1 MKRKDISG
9 LQNKISRIADILDET
24 LGVPIRP
31 QADSK
36 PLDMLIATILS
47 QNTNDKNSFRA
58 YTQLRKQFPSW
69 KKVAEASVQSI
80 ASAIKSGGMANQKS
94 RRIKEVLQNVRVR
107 FGGYSLEIL
116 NKKSND
122 EVMEILLAFNGVGAK
137 TAACVLLFSLKRE
150 VFPVDTHIHRI
161 AGRLGISG
169 KSRTPDESFAALN
182 KIVPDGKAYSF
193 HTNLIRFG
201 RKICRATNPL
211 CGSCP
216 LFRECEFNQKQFY
229 KKKSLPECSDREY
242 NFMILDNVG

>member
-1 MKRKDISG
+1 VTQKDISG
-9 LQNKISRIADILDET
+9 LQNKISRIAAILDGI
-24 LGVPIRP
+24 LGVPLRP
-31 QADSK
+31 QADAK

-58 YTQLRKQFPSW
+58 YTQLRKKIPSW
-69 KKVAEASVQSI
+69 KKVAEAPVQSI
-80 ASAIKSGGMANQKS
+80 VSAIKSGGMANQKS
-94 RRIKEVLQNVRVR
+94 RRIKKVLQEVRVR
-107 FGGYSLEIL
+107 FGNYSLEIL

-122 EVMEILLAFNGVGAK
+122 EIMDILLEFNGVGTK

-161 AGRLGISG
+161 AARMGISG
-169 KSRTPDESFAALN
+169 KSKTPDESFAVLN

-201 RKICRATNPL
+201 RKICRASNPL
-211 CGSCP
+211 CGGCP
-216 LFRECEFNQKQFY
+216 LFGECKFKQKDFY
-229 KKKSLPECSDREY
+229 KKKSLPKYPGRDY